1 LYHVSLDELL
11 GIEREEVIPELV
23 QKKTEEEQ
31 PAEEENSAKRAELEW
46 KEQGIVFAVALA
58 SCVFPLCS
66 GSAFVEISET
76 ENGGIVKNIVGSV
89 CAGQHV

>member
-1 LYHVSLDELL
+1 VLFRSVLCVSSTW
-11 GIEREEVIPELV
+11 G
-23 QKKTEEEQ
+23 
-31 PAEEENSAKRAELEW
+31 
-46 KEQGIVFAVALA
+46 
-58 SCVFPLCS
+58 LCS